1 MYIKLPFW
9 KWSNFNTESFSLN
22 QTYMRFHR
30 MHVMTSNAMEEMKP
44 MAADRITTTSM
55 ATTTPWENSSQLP
68 HTGRQSEVFPTVLQ
82 ENPSWHWSVLQL
94 TCPANPTDGGG
105 WVVVSPSP
113 LLPLPACD
121 KRWTRII
128 RNCMCHIKIWENE
141 QSITTE
147 CWCSTWKGCTFWQR
161 WHSKCWLQKLIR
173 HWSAFASLVL
183 QKLDGQDQLTDV
195 GHSVHSGIF
204 QALHGFLLSMC
215 YSIDTTR
222 GHTCDRRRIP

>member
-1 MYIKLPFW
+1 MYSNCITTTSSLRLLAVQLLQHNLAYKTNLP
-9 KWSNFNTESFSLN
+9 SLLGKCTFGTTLK
-22 QTYMRFHR
+22 QTHMRFHR
-30 MHVMTSNAMEEMKP
+30 MHEMTSTAMEATKP
-44 MAADRITTTSM
+44 MDAERIMTTSM
-55 ATTTPWENSSQLP
+55 ANETPSGYCFQLP

-82 ENPSWHWSVLQL
+82 EKPSWHWSVLQL

-161 WHSKCWLQKLIR
+161 WHSKCCEESVCCSPLSCTHICTDEYTLLK
-173 HWSAFASLVL
+173 SGLVGCATAVT
-183 QKLDGQDQLTDV
+183 Q
-195 GHSVHSGIF
+195 
-204 QALHGFLLSMC
+204 
-215 YSIDTTR
+215 
-222 GHTCDRRRIP
+222 PE